1 MINLEKNLQKLK
13 GKKKKETSTGLVAMA
28 FQIRLPRTVIEG
40 FITIFNNFFKLFKMF
55 LDEILFYY

>member
-40 FITIFNNFFKLFKMF
+40 FITIFNNFF
-55 LDEILFYY
+55 